1 MPGPQTQHR
10 GAVYGDDERL
20 TDYRLLTQAA
30 VAVLDAGGTAIEAG
44 AAAKKVLD
52 DSGYQCTP
60 RPPPPPPPARSPGP
74 RTSSPP
80 GLASSRLRSRPGGC
94 SSTAS
99 SATSLTPT
107 QHTRT
112 PTHPHPIP
120 PRTQHTCTRLTRAV
134 GDITK
139 GAIKGFE
146 GVVQEATGN
155 EDYKFGDLTKN
166 LAKNLFGGLEKGA
179 AAAKKALENDDK

>member
-1 MPGPQTQHR
+1 MY
-10 GAVYGDDERL
+10 A
-20 TDYRLLTQAA
+20 
-30 VAVLDAGGTAIEAG
+30 
-44 AAAKKVLD
+44 
-52 DSGYQCTP
+52 P
-60 RPPPPPPPARSPGP
+60 RPPHPSARPLPRPSHLIIPPASPRLACAPGVVA
-74 RTSSPP
+74 TANSSE
-80 GLASSRLRSRPGGC
+80 
-94 SSTAS
+94 TAS
-99 SATSLTPT
+99 SATSLAPT

-112 PTHPHPIP
+112 PS
-120 PRTQHTCTRLTRAV
+120 RTQHTRTRLTRAV

>member
-1 MPGPQTQHR
+1 MALRLSLVALAVSTAHGFVVTAGPRRSASMSRPRHDIVAAADYDKTVEGEYPHPSDSD
-10 GAVYGDDERL
+10 YKFGDITKRMIRDMTGNKEYEFGDGSKAL
-20 TDYRLLTQAA
+20 AEGSKEAAEKAA

-52 DSGYQCTP
+52 DSGYQF
-60 RPPPPPPPARSPGP
+60 
-74 RTSSPP
+74 
-80 GLASSRLRSRPGGC
+80 
-94 SSTAS
+94 
-99 SATSLTPT
+99 
-107 QHTRT
+107 
-112 PTHPHPIP
+112 
-120 PRTQHTCTRLTRAV
+120 

>member
-1 MPGPQTQHR
+1 M
-10 GAVYGDDERL
+10 
-20 TDYRLLTQAA
+20 
-30 VAVLDAGGTAIEAG
+30 VATAN
-44 AAAKKVLD
+44 
-52 DSGYQCTP
+52 
-60 RPPPPPPPARSPGP
+60 
-74 RTSSPP
+74 SSD
-80 GLASSRLRSRPGGC
+80 
-94 SSTAS
+94 TAS

-107 QHTRT
+107 QHTA
-112 PTHPHPIP
+112 PP
-120 PRTQHTCTRLTRAV
+120 PRTQHTRTRLTRAV

>member
-1 MPGPQTQHR
+1 MMKNL
-10 GAVYGDDERL
+10 L
-20 TDYRLLTQAA
+20 TYYLPTQAA

-60 RPPPPPPPARSPGP
+60 RPPPAPPALAPPRPPASPRLACAPGVVA
-74 RTSSPP
+74 TANSSE
-80 GLASSRLRSRPGGC
+80 
-94 SSTAS
+94 TAS
-99 SATSLTPT
+99 SATSLAPT
-107 QHTRT
+107 QHTR
-112 PTHPHPIP
+112 
-120 PRTQHTCTRLTRAV
+120 TRLTRAV

-179 AAAKKALENDDK
+179 AAAKKALEDDKK

>member
-1 MPGPQTQHR
+1 MQPVQLPASPQPN
-10 GAVYGDDERL
+10 
-20 TDYRLLTQAA
+20 
-30 VAVLDAGGTAIEAG
+30 
-44 AAAKKVLD
+44 
-52 DSGYQCTP
+52 TP
-60 RPPPPPPPARSPGP
+60 AP
-74 RTSSPP
+74 
-80 GLASSRLRSRPGGC
+80 
-94 SSTAS
+94 
-99 SATSLTPT
+99 
-107 QHTRT
+107 
-112 PTHPHPIP
+112 P
-120 PRTQHTCTRLTRAV
+120 PRTQHTRTRLTRAV